1 METGSDIV
9 MDDRILPAASVDD
22 PETPPRA
29 GAAIDRVLVVSDT
42 FEPQVNGVVR
52 TISALRG
59 ALAGDGCA
67 LEVIGPD
74 RFRSL
79 PMPSYPEL
87 RLGLVGPGRM
97 AREMVALA
105 PQSVH
110 IATEGPLGWA
120 ARAACARLGWAF
132 TSAFHTR
139 FPDYIHAR
147 SRLPRGWTWG
157 MLRRFHAPSRAV
169 LAATEMLRDEL
180 ESHGFARVLRWGRG
194 VDLDRFRPEPREAF
208 ADLPRPVF
216 LHVGRLAVEKNV
228 EAFLSL
234 DLPGSKVV
242 IGDGPHRTV
251 LERRFAEAHFLGA
264 KAHADLPPFY
274 AGADALV
281 FPSRTDTFGLVVL
294 EALACGTPVAAFPA
308 PGPRDVIGSVPVGCI
323 DPDLRT
329 ACLGALRLDRRAC
342 RVFAEGWSWQACARA
357 FLGHMVPVTG

>member
-9 MDDRILPAASVDD
+9 MDDRILPA
-22 PETPPRA
+22 ERA
-29 GAAIDRVLVVSDT
+29 EDLEARRAPVSAFQRVLVVTDT

-52 TISALRG
+52 TIAALRG

-67 LEVIGPD
+67 LDVIGPD

-87 RLGLVGPGRM
+87 RVGLVGAGRM
-97 AREMVALA
+97 AREMAAHA

-147 SRLPRGWTWG
+147 SRLPRKWTWA
-157 MLRRFHAPSRAV
+157 MLRRFHAPSHAV
-169 LAATEMLRDEL
+169 LAATDMLRGEL

-194 VDLDRFRPEPREAF
+194 VDLDRFQPEPREPF
-208 ADLPRPVF
+208 AGLPRPVF

-228 EAFLSL
+228 EAFLAL

-242 IGDGPHRTV
+242 IGDGPHRAV
-251 LERRFAEAHFLGA
+251 LQRRFPEALFLGA
-264 KAHADLPPFY
+264 KSHADLPPFY

-308 PGPRDVIGSVPVGCI
+308 PGPRDVIGSAPVGCI
-323 DPDLRT
+323 DADLRA
-329 ACLGALRLDRRAC
+329 ACLGALQRDRQAC
-342 RVFAEGWSWQACARA
+342 RTFAEGWSWQSCARA